1 MRFYLCSGSGRTVK
15 TEMAEQL
22 GAREAATELLSSQ
35 HSDKAT
41 CFLLPTRRCPLRVR
55 MHTHTHTHTHR

>member
-22 GAREAATELLSSQ
+22 GAREAATGLLSSQ
-35 HSDKAT
+35 QSDKQGVM
-41 CFLLPTRRCPLRVR
+41 LSPSHLPLPT
-55 MHTHTHTHTHR
+55 